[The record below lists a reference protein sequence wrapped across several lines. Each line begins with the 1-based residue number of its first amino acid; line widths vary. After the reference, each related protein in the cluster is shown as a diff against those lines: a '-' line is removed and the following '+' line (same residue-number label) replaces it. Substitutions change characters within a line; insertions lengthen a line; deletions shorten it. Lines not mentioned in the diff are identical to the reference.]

1 MIVVPALFEDLPEL
15 LAIESA
21 SFVQPWSEADFLSE
35 LMKSPPS
42 LYVIRR
48 DFKHP
53 VLGYICFWPVADEFQ
68 LLNLAVHPDC
78 RRQGLGRRLLTFL
91 LTQAREKRI
100 LKIFL
105 EVRPSNPAAIALYCA
120 LGFKTLYR
128 RPGYY
133 GPSGEDAL
141 VMEWSG

>member
-1 MIVVPALFEDLPEL
+1 MIVVPALFEDLPGL

-21 SFVQPWSEADFLSE
+21 SFVQPWLEADFLSE
-35 LMKSPPS
+35 LMKSPPNI
-42 LYVIRR
+42 YVIRR
-48 DFKHP
+48 DSERP
-53 VLGYICFWPVADEFQ
+53 VLGYICSWPVADEFQ

-91 LTQAREKRI
+91 LTQAQEKRTP
-100 LKIFL
+100 KVFL
-105 EVRPSNPAAIALYCA
+105 EVRPSNLAAMALYCA
-120 LGFKTLYR
+120 LGFKILYR

-133 GPSGEDAL
+133 APSGEDAL